1 MSDLLLQTI
10 IDKLV
15 QLELLIASKE
25 TGTDSNVQLNEVKQ
39 ECVLIKEKVTLMSQ
53 TVSPLQE
60 SMKCLSIRLDACTR
74 ALMIPVQQHVKHHHH
89 LNYGLL
95 LSIGMFI
102 AVVFLSV
109 WLYNTYNQFKDLTA
123 NDIKY
128 RSMKLLSDKSFMSV
142 VHRVDSIYSID
153 RIRFK
158 DSVIRREQY
167 LQRRMELLLMANEK
181 EDEAKLL
188 RGKAGVK

>member
-1 MSDLLLQTI
+1 
-10 IDKLV
+10 
-15 QLELLIASKE
+15 
-25 TGTDSNVQLNEVKQ
+25 
-39 ECVLIKEKVTLMSQ
+39 
-53 TVSPLQE
+53 
-60 SMKCLSIRLDACTR
+60 
-74 ALMIPVQQHVKHHHH
+74 
-89 LNYGLL
+89 
-95 LSIGMFI
+95 MFI